1 MLKRFIIWNIKCY
14 QKYISPM
21 KKFHC
26 PYHPSCSNYAL
37 EAVMKHG
44 VWKGG
49 RLVRGEYADA
59 IHGRMAGMTRCRER
73 RKRL

>member
-1 MLKRFIIWNIKCY
+1 MLKRFIIWNIRCY

-37 EAVMKHG
+37 EAVKKHG

-49 RLVRGEYADA
+49 RLAAWRVCRCNPWT
-59 IHGRMAGMTRCRER
+59 HGGYDPVP
-73 RKRL
+73 